1 MNKVEL
7 FNKATRAIHKV
18 GFVLKK
24 HSPEILV
31 IGGTIGTVVAGVLAC
46 KATTKVQPI
55 LEEAK
60 TNIEGIH
67 RVKEEPKLQEMYKE
81 KYNKEYDE
89 KTMKQELVATYI
101 HTGKELV
108 KAYAPAVSVAAVSIT
123 AILAGNNI
131 LRQRAVAYAAA
142 YASVDNSFK
151 EYRERVVDRFGKELD
166 HELRYN
172 IKSKEITEVTLNED
186 GTTTTETKTVQVPE
200 IMSVPDEFTR
210 CFMEGSA
217 GHTPDPEHNKFY
229 LLQQQGFA
237 NRKLQQQG
245 YLFYNDVLEM
255 LGYPKTRVGQVAG
268 WIYDEKNPIGDNY
281 VDFGLFTFDNGD
293 FVNGNERSIWLNFN
307 VQPDILRYMP

>member
-7 FNKATRAIHKV
+7 INKASRAIHKV

-67 RVKEEPKLQEMYKE
+67 RVKEEPNLQEMYKE
-81 KYNKEYDE
+81 KYNEEYTDAAMKKE
-89 KTMKQELVATYI
+89 LISTYV

-123 AILAGNNI
+123 AILVGNNI
-131 LRQRAVAYAAA
+131 LRQRAMAYAAA
-142 YASVDNSFK
+142 YASVDNSFR
-151 EYRERVVDRFGKELD
+151 EYRERVVDRFGKDLD
-166 HELRYN
+166 RELRYN
-172 IKSKEITEVTLNED
+172 IKSKEVTEVTLNED
-186 GTTTTETKTVQVPE
+186 GTTTTETKTVQVPD
-200 IMSVPDEFTR
+200 IMTTPDEFTR
-210 CFMEGSA
+210 CFMEGTQGFTRDA
-217 GHTPDPEHNKFY
+217 EHNKFY
-229 LLQQQGFA
+229 LMQQQGFA

-245 YLFYNDVLEM
+245 YLFFNDVLEM
-255 LGYPKTRVGQVAG
+255 LGYPKTRIGQVAG
-268 WIYDEKNPIGDNY
+268 WIYDDKNPIGDNY

-293 FVNGNERSIWLNFN
+293 FVNGNERAMWLNFN